1 MQPLKSQTLR
11 TIHESSPKRHLKYQC
26 PIIKSSSILSNTK
39 LPKSPIQLT
48 RQIYETAGNLRR
60 LNRVNRISRDDF
72 RVFVAPPYRVGG
84 ASRLRRSHLSRLGK
98 KNQQFV
104 EPDGVSRNDSFIF
117 FLVRRK
123 RISAEKERKG
133 EASSLERYTRACHVH
148 RWIPVGQRLGQLIA
162 EQTSAAFT
170 DDVDMFV
177 STLQVG
183 TSSDSRFVLL

>member
-98 KNQQFV
+98 KSAVRWTWRRF
-104 EPDGVSRNDSFIF
+104 SKRLFYF
-117 FLVRRK
+117 FPRPTKKNFSRK
-123 RISAEKERKG
+123 RKKRRSFEPRTIYASVPRSPVNSSRT
-133 EASSLERYTRACHVH
+133 EARPANCWANLSCIH
-148 RWIPVGQRLGQLIA
+148 RRRGYVR
-162 EQTSAAFT
+162 
-170 DDVDMFV
+170 
-177 STLQVG
+177 
-183 TSSDSRFVLL
+183 

>member
-98 KNQQFV
+98 KISSSLNLTAFL
-104 EPDGVSRNDSFIF
+104 ETTLLF
-117 FLVRRK
+117 F
-123 RISAEKERKG
+123 SSSDEKEFQQKKK
-133 EASSLERYTRACHVH
+133 EKEKLRA
-148 RWIPVGQRLGQLIA
+148 
-162 EQTSAAFT
+162 
-170 DDVDMFV
+170 
-177 STLQVG
+177 
-183 TSSDSRFVLL
+183 